1 MAGVVALAFLAVAGA
16 TSANTATAGA
26 TSASAANPPIG
37 HVFVIV
43 LENESASTTFGAGSP
58 APYLSTTLRSEG
70 AYLPNYYAVGHE
82 SNDNYIAMIS
92 GQAPTAQ
99 NQADCQFYDNLEPGT
114 IGSYGQ
120 AEGSGCVYPADVPT
134 IADQLTAS
142 GLTWRDYNESMG
154 ADPTREAS
162 ECGHPGINSVDNT
175 QKATATDEYATRH
188 DPFVYFHSIIDDTAL
203 CDSHVVNLDLLP
215 HDLGSAVDTPNYVFI
230 TPDLCDDGHDSPCA
244 NGQPGGLAQADAFL
258 RQWVPQITSSPA
270 FTQQHGLLII
280 TFDEADTSDTSACCG
295 EIPGPDSPEPG
306 VNGPGG
312 GDIGAVLLSPCIA
325 PGTVSTVPYNHYSML
340 RSVEDIFGLPHLGY
354 AQLPGETSF
363 GSDIFNQ
370 PCTGTA
376 SAPPPPTTQV
386 RAPAIASSAAAGP
399 RIPIS
404 WSASDAGAVFTVQV
418 RDTDSSTSTWRTLM
432 TSTTK
437 RSLTFAGRLGRTYEF
452 QVRAVSAAGAPGAW
466 SSATTIVPSGLH
478 PAGSRIPRRVA
489 CAPTPRRL
497 GRPCDRQLDS
507 GRGVHA
513 PLRRRRNRRDRRAL
527 SARRPRPRHVR
538 WPQPHDRPPL
548 RTHTR
553 PAGAVPRARSTWA
566 PPPHAPR
573 SERHGR
579 ARGLRARVAPRLT
592 AGPETCRWRDQ
603 DSNLG
608 RLSRE
613 IYSLVP
619 LTARE
624 SRRGP

>member
-1 MAGVVALAFLAVAGA
+1 VRRRLSLLALVAGVLAFAVPALAGA
-16 TSANTATAGA
+16 A
-26 TSASAANPPIG
+26 SASAALPPIG

-58 APYLSTTLRSEG
+58 APYLSSTLRSEG
-70 AYLPNYYAVGHE
+70 AYLPNYYGVGHE

-99 NQADCQFYDNLEPGT
+99 NQADCQFFDNLEPGT

-120 AEGSGCVYPADVPT
+120 AEGSGCVYPSGVST
-134 IADQLTAS
+134 IADQMTAA
-142 GLTWRDYNESMG
+142 GLTWRDYNEDMG

-175 QKATATDEYATRH
+175 QKATAADEYATRH

-203 CDSHVVNLDLLP
+203 CDSHVVNLSLLP
-215 HDLGSAVDTPNYVFI
+215 HDLSSAADTPNYVFI

-280 TFDEADTSDTSACCG
+280 TFDEAATSDTSSCCG

-306 VNGPGG
+306 INGPGG
-312 GDIGAVLLSPCIA
+312 GDVGAVLLSPCIA
-325 PGTVSTVPYNHYSML
+325 PGTVSTVPYNHYTML

-354 AQLPGETSF
+354 AGLPGETSF

-376 SAPPPPTTQV
+376 AAPPPPTTKV

-404 WSASDAGAVFTVQV
+404 WTASDAGAVFTVQV
-418 RDTDSSTSTWRTLM
+418 RDTNSSASSWRTLL

-437 RSLTFAGRLGRTYEF
+437 RSLKFAGRLGRTYEF

-478 PAGSRIPRRVA
+478 PAGNHYRGAWQARRLRGAWAGRAIVTSTPGARFTLRYVGGELAVIGDRSPQGGRIRITFAGRSHTIDLHSARVQPRRTLFLA
-489 CAPTPRRL
+489 
-497 GRPCDRQLDS
+497 
-507 GRGVHA
+507 HA
-513 PLRRRRNRRDRRAL
+513 PVG
-527 SARRPRPRHVR
+527 H
-538 WPQPHDRPPL
+538 H
-548 RTHTR
+548 
-553 PAGAVPRARSTWA
+553 
-566 PPPHAPR
+566 
-573 SERHGR
+573 
-579 ARGLRARVAPRLT
+579 RLT
-592 AGPETCRWRDQ
+592 IRVLSGTVALEGFA
-603 DSNLG
+603 LG
-608 RLSRE
+608 SR
-613 IYSLVP
+613 S
-619 LTARE
+619 
-624 SRRGP
+624 S

>member
-120 AEGSGCVYPADVPT
+120 AEGTGCVYPADVPT

-215 HDLGSAVDTPNYVFI
+215 HDLGSAIDTPNYVFI

-354 AQLPGETSF
+354 AQLARRDLVRLGHL
-363 GSDIFNQ
+363 Q
-370 PCTGTA
+370 PTVHGNR
-376 SAPPPPTTQV
+376 V
-386 RAPAIASSAAAGP
+386 RATATGDAGP
-399 RIPIS
+399 CAGDRVERRRRP
-404 WSASDAGAVFTVQV
+404 ADPDQLECERRRRRVHGPGPADELVHERVADAADFDRAALAEVRRPPRSDLRVPGARGQRGRRPRRVVE
-418 RDTDSSTSTWRTLM
+418 RDHHRP
-432 TSTTK
+432 
-437 RSLTFAGRLGRTYEF
+437 
-452 QVRAVSAAGAPGAW
+452 VRATPCGQP
-466 SSATTIVPSGLH
+466 L
-478 PAGSRIPRRVA
+478 PRRVA

-497 GRPCDRQLDS
+497 GRPRDPQLDS

-513 PLRRRRNRRDRRAL
+513 PLCRRRNRRDRRAL
-527 SARRPRPRHVR
+527 SARRPRPPHVR

>member
-1 MAGVVALAFLAVAGA
+1 MKRRRSLLAVAAGA
-16 TSANTATAGA
+16 LAVAVGVLAVGVPAMGGAAPASTATAGA
-26 TSASAANPPIG
+26 VRARVAPASPALPPIG
-37 HVFVIV
+37 HVFVIA

-114 IGSYGQ
+114 IGSDGQ
-120 AEGSGCVYPADVPT
+120 AEGTGCVYPAEVPT
-134 IADQLTAS
+134 IADQMTAS
-142 GLTWRDYNESMG
+142 GLTWRDYDESMG

-203 CDSHVVNLDLLP
+203 CDSHVVNLNLLP
-215 HDLGSAVDTPNYVFI
+215 HDLASAANTPNYVFI

-258 RQWVPQITSSPA
+258 RQWVPQITNSPA
-270 FTQQHGLLII
+270 FTQQRGLLII
-280 TFDEADTSDTSACCG
+280 TFDEAATSDTSSCCG
-295 EIPGPDSPEPG
+295 EIAGPDSPEPG
-306 VNGPGG
+306 INGPGG

-370 PCTGTA
+370 ACTSTAA
-376 SAPPPPTTQV
+376 SAQPPPTTKV
-386 RAPAIASSAAAGP
+386 HAPAIASSAAADP
-399 RIPIS
+399 RIPVS
-404 WSASDAGAVFTVQV
+404 WSASQAGAVFTVQV
-418 RDTDSSTSTWRTLM
+418 RATASSTSKWRTLL

-437 RSLTFAGRLGRTYEF
+437 RSLTFAGRLGQTYAF
-452 QVRAVSAAGAPGAW
+452 QVHAVSAAGAPGSW

-478 PAGSRIPRRVA
+478 PAGSKYHGA
-489 CAPTPRRL
+489 WQTRRL
-497 GRPCDRQLDS
+497 
-507 GRGVHA
+507 RGA
-513 PLRRRRNRRDRRAL
+513 
-527 SARRPRPRHVR
+527 
-538 WPQPHDRPPL
+538 W
-548 RTHTR
+548 
-553 PAGAVPRARSTWA
+553 
-566 PPPHAPR
+566 
-573 SERHGR
+573 EGR
-579 ARGLRARVAPRLT
+579 AIVSSTPGAEFTLGYLGGELAVIGDRSPQGARVRVTFDGRSHTIDLHSAVTHARQVLFLARATPGHHRVTLRVLSGT
-592 AGPETCRWRDQ
+592 VALEGFA
-603 DSNLG
+603 LG
-608 RLSRE
+608 
-613 IYSLVP
+613 
-619 LTARE
+619 
-624 SRRGP
+624 SRRG

>member
-1 MAGVVALAFLAVAGA
+1 MALGGGLAGADSFNPVRLAITIAPVARLAQPLAITVNVSADAGALDTATAPLRIRAKLADECGGTFDTTPGPVLIDAELNPQPATGQAYQATGRGAGDPTAYGQKTVCAFLEEEGDDRQFANDTVDPPMVDVSKPCTLAAGRYDAALQVARAREASAPPRQAPRQPSPAEEAGGEAEQDRRARPARRAQRLRPGRAAVRRRRLLLAVTAGVLALAVPALAGA
-16 TSANTATAGA
+16 TSASTATAGA
-26 TSASAANPPIG
+26 TSASAAMPPIG

-120 AEGSGCVYPADVPT
+120 AEGTGCVYPADVPT

-215 HDLGSAVDTPNYVFI
+215 HDLASAVDTPNYVFI

-258 RQWVPQITSSPA
+258 RQWVPQITNSPA

-280 TFDEADTSDTSACCG
+280 TFDEADTSDTSSCCG

-312 GDIGAVLLSPCIA
+312 GDVGAVLLSPCIA

-354 AQLPGETSF
+354 AQLPG
-363 GSDIFNQ
+363 
-370 PCTGTA
+370 
-376 SAPPPPTTQV
+376 
-386 RAPAIASSAAAGP
+386 
-399 RIPIS
+399 
-404 WSASDAGAVFTVQV
+404 
-418 RDTDSSTSTWRTLM
+418 
-432 TSTTK
+432 
-437 RSLTFAGRLGRTYEF
+437 
-452 QVRAVSAAGAPGAW
+452 
-466 SSATTIVPSGLH
+466 
-478 PAGSRIPRRVA
+478 
-489 CAPTPRRL
+489 
-497 GRPCDRQLDS
+497 
-507 GRGVHA
+507 
-513 PLRRRRNRRDRRAL
+513 
-527 SARRPRPRHVR
+527 
-538 WPQPHDRPPL
+538 
-548 RTHTR
+548 
-553 PAGAVPRARSTWA
+553 
-566 PPPHAPR
+566 
-573 SERHGR
+573 
-579 ARGLRARVAPRLT
+579 
-592 AGPETCRWRDQ
+592 
-603 DSNLG
+603 
-608 RLSRE
+608 
-613 IYSLVP
+613 
-619 LTARE
+619 
-624 SRRGP
+624 

>member
-1 MAGVVALAFLAVAGA
+1 MRHRRSLLAVMAGVLALAVPAL
-16 TSANTATAGA
+16 AGA
-26 TSASAANPPIG
+26 TSASAAMPPIG

-120 AEGSGCVYPADVPT
+120 AEGTGCVYPADVPT

-215 HDLGSAVDTPNYVFI
+215 HDLASAVDTPNYVFI

-258 RQWVPQITSSPA
+258 RQWVPQITNSPA
-270 FTQQHGLLII
+270 FTRQHGLLII
-280 TFDEADTSDTSACCG
+280 TFDEADTSDTSSCCG

-312 GDIGAVLLSPCIA
+312 GDVGAVLLSPCIA

-376 SAPPPPTTQV
+376 SAPPPPTTKV
-386 RAPAIASSAAAGP
+386 RAPSIASTAAAGP

-418 RDTDSSTSTWRTLM
+418 RQTNSSTSAWRTVL
-432 TSTTK
+432 TSTAQ
-437 RSLTFAGRLGRTYEF
+437 RSLKFAGRLGRTYEF

-478 PAGSRIPRRVA
+478 PTCGRYHGAWRA
-489 CAPTPRRL
+489 RRL
-497 GRPCDRQLDS
+497 RGAWGGRAIVSSAPGAEFTLRYRGGELAVIGERSPQG
-507 GRGVHA
+507 GRVRVTFDGHSHTID
-513 PLRRRRNRRDRRAL
+513 LH
-527 SARRPRPRHVR
+527 SART
-538 WPQPHDRPPL
+538 
-548 RTHTR
+548 RTR
-553 PAGAVPRARSTWA
+553 AVLFIARA
-566 PPPHAPR
+566 PVGH
-573 SERHGR
+573 H
-579 ARGLRARVAPRLT
+579 RLT
-592 AGPETCRWRDQ
+592 LRV
-603 DSNLG
+603 
-608 RLSRE
+608 LSGTVALE
-613 IYSLVP
+613 GFAI
-619 LTARE
+619 A
-624 SRRGP
+624 SRRG